1 MDEGNQRAFV
11 VIDTAE
17 SENRAHAAIYSAYS
31 RSRGQ
36 LRRIRVLLLPLLQS
50 YVSLETYLQH
60 NLHP

>member
-1 MDEGNQRAFV
+1 MDEGNQRAFI

-50 YVSLETYLQH
+50 YVSLET
-60 NLHP
+60 